1 MSGPCRVLV
10 AERHPLYGLAL
21 DTALNQE
28 TDFVVVGRAEDG
40 VETVEMAATTNPHV
54 VVLDAGLPPAGG
66 VHTCTQLKQSAPSL
80 AVMVLDDEPRPR
92 LLVAA
97 IEAGADGYITRDVS
111 RRAFVNAVRAVGHG
125 EVSVPRAL
133 QAALVRGLRDRRRDR
148 ERIAQLYARLT
159 RREREVLELLSD
171 GLAPPAAAEV
181 LSISTE
187 TVRTHIQNSLTKLG
201 VHSRLEA
208 AAIART
214 QRRLRAGVAQ

>member
-133 QAALVRGLRDRRRDR
+133 QAALVRGLRDRRRDG

-159 RREREVLELLSD
+159 RREREVLELIGRGMSNKRIAREL
-171 GLAPPAAAEV
+171 GIAEKTVKTHVGHVLA
-181 LSISTE
+181 
-187 TVRTHIQNSLTKLG
+187 KLG
-201 VHSRLEA
+201 VSD
-208 AAIART
+208 RT
-214 QRRLRAGVAQ
+214 QAALHAVRAGLVERS